1 MLLIVYSSEEA
12 PKEETGKKCINAGV
26 LDMQEEVCRQAEML
40 TTLLAYRRAIDEV
53 FLVNSKVIAM
63 LIH

>member
-1 MLLIVYSSEEA
+1 MSLIIYSSEEP
-12 PKEETGKKCINAGV
+12 PKEETGIKCINAGII
-26 LDMQEEVCRQAEML
+26 DMQEEVCRRAEML
-40 TTLLAYRRAIDEV
+40 ATLLAYRRAIDEV